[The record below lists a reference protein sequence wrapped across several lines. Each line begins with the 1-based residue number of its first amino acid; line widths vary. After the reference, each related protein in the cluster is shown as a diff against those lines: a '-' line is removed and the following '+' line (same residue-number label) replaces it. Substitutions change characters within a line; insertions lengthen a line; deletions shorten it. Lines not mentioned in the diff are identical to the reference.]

1 VNTAEIDLINTGKVE
16 FDFVTLDAIEGDG
29 ESIKPCQLDV
39 SPFKVKRNLITVIN
53 MLAAKLFL

>member
-39 SPFKVKRNLITVIN
+39 SPFKVREI
-53 MLAAKLFL
+53 